1 MTSTK
6 MKMEKVI
13 LAIEEYKRCLS
24 ESSRASKLWIQ
35 YIYHIG
41 LVKDFI
47 FAQRARNW
55 TLHLVTAKRMLN
67 SFASA
72 GQVNYSKCARLYLQ
86 SMDELPGSYPWL

>member
-1 MTSTK
+1 

-47 FAQRARNW
+47 FAQRAGNW

>member
-1 MTSTK
+1 

-24 ESSRASKLWIQ
+24 ESSWASKLWIQ

-47 FAQRARNW
+47 FSQRAGNW
-55 TLHLVTAKRMLN
+55 TLHLVTPKRMLN